1 MGEGHWETLYPLDLA
16 YLTMESCQAGS
27 SETTLLPW
35 VRPGLTVAAQ
45 IASWL
50 NWPEP
55 QPFQT
60 WEEAV
65 LRALRSLAK

>member
-1 MGEGHWETLYPLDLA
+1 MV
-16 YLTMESCQAGS
+16 
-27 SETTLLPW
+27 LPC

-55 QPFQT
+55 QSDHT
-60 WEEAV
+60 CEEAS
-65 LRALRSLAK
+65 LRAVRSLA